1 MNKEDYLARGEE
13 ITSGY
18 EQVEQNPTAKT
29 EAVTK
34 RIISET
40 IKNKMDKNIV
50 VAIRPHHS
58 RCAELYGL
66 PKTHKDGEPLRP
78 IVSGIDNPVDRLSW
92 LLEQITS
99 QLLRYIP
106 AHLKDTGDFLDRI
119 REKYPGFPAGS
130 IVFSVDVK
138 NFYGNVPSNE
148 AIEASMELIREHI
161 DELNLFG
168 LAPEDVQVLLTHCLQ
183 NNFFRFNETFYK
195 QSDGI
200 AMGSRI
206 APSLAIVFMGKLEAE
221 ALRVDRS
228 QPDMYVRYRSHVYQW

>member
-1 MNKEDYLARGEE
+1 M
-13 ITSGY
+13 
-18 EQVEQNPTAKT
+18 
-29 EAVTK
+29 
-34 RIISET
+34 
-40 IKNKMDKNIV
+40 
-50 VAIRPHHS
+50 
-58 RCAELYGL
+58 
-66 PKTHKDGEPLRP
+66 RP

-106 AHLKDTGDFLDRI
+106 AHLKDTGDFLDRV
-119 REKYPGFPAGS
+119 REKYPGGFPAGS

-138 NFYGNVPSNE
+138 NLYGNVPTNE
-148 AIEASMELIREHI
+148 AIEAVMELIREHI

-195 QSDGI
+195 QSGGI

-206 APSLAIVFMGKLEAE
+206 A
-221 ALRVDRS
+221 LRHLS
-228 QPDMYVRYRSHVYQW
+228 P